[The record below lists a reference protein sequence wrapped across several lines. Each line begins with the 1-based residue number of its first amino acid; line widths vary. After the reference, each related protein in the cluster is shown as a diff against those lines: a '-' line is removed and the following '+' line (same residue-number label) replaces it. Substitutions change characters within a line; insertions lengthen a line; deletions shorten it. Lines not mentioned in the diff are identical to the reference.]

1 LSPSARQPGPGGTL
15 FVELEGM
22 GVTIQ
27 LLPSAGAVRI
37 VQHGGDWDGQH
48 SGFLFV
54 PERDFAMTILTDSD
68 GGTKRLNDFFVN
80 DWALSRFAG
89 MHNLPAHPERLSPD
103 PLTEYTG
110 EDVGITI
117 EQNGQEITSATRLT
131 VSAGRLQ
138 LRHLN
143 TGRNAGPAASRSTR
157 YPRLLQERGRPASGW
172 RKPPHRPSGQLRP
185 GCHRSGDLAPVW
197 RTAQPTTGHLV
208 DRRV

>member
-1 LSPSARQPGPGGTL
+1 MSPSARQPGPGGTL

-68 GGTKRLNDFFVN
+68 GGTKRMNDFFVN
-80 DWALSRFAG
+80 DWTLSRFAG
-89 MHNLPAHPERLSPD
+89 MHNLPAHPDRLSPGQIAD
-103 PLTEYTG
+103 YEG

-117 EQNGQEITSATRLT
+117 EQNGQEITSTTRLAA
-131 VSAGRLQ
+131 SEGRLQ
-138 LRHLN
+138 LRHLTPDGTPVQPPPGAPDALAFCKDDYVLLVGGEN
-143 TGRNAGPAASRSTR
+143 HPIGPRANFVRDATVRATWLRYGGRLSQ
-157 YPRLLQERGRPASGW
+157 RLA
-172 RKPPHRPSGQLRP
+172 
-185 GCHRSGDLAPVW
+185 
-197 RTAQPTTGHLV
+197 T
-208 DRRV
+208 